1 MVEKRR
7 LNGKGGDDFESSKR
21 RQALQACAFKN
32 IITELLNG
40 NFLEP
45 FLRNLVRE
53 EVQQAFLPVLQ
64 PSLRP
69 SFHQAGTSGVR
80 SLQLS
85 FVNKLSS
92 KIFTNN
98 TIRAEDGTP
107 IEIKLFDTSSRT
119 TVKSGQLSSIKI
131 RIVVLNGDFPFDEE
145 EDWSEQEFN
154 AKVLQEREGKRPL
167 LCGDATVTLK
177 EGVGSIGDIYFTDN
191 SSWMRSRKFRLGAIV
206 QKPHTEVGI
215 REGRSEPFMVKD
227 HRGETNQK
235 HFPPSLS
242 DEVWRLRTVGKDGA
256 FHQRLA
262 SHKITT
268 VGDLLRK
275 YVINQTELRKIFG
288 RISDG
293 TWEAIIGHAM
303 TCNKDDEMKYI
314 YQIAGE
320 SVCLLFNSIY
330 QVVAATFDGQ
340 EYCPLDS
347 LNYYQKQLVE
357 TLKQHAYENENDIV
371 PFNVAPIARFPMV
384 SAGLQ
389 AEPFSVPEL
398 GSQQFG
404 FPVTHQDQPE
414 TLLGFNHS
422 ENHAAE
428 CSYHLED
435 SLVQNSH
442 PLLRNSSVTEEYLP
456 GLSNAGYGWST
467 SVSEVQDFTNGLLA
481 GNGIAPII
489 TWGPQNSIFLAP
501 GNEADVGNSLFPNSG
516 VHILSTRKP
525 KASWCKIRAAVKW
538 GSVRRG
544 VAARR
549 MQGYCISTSLGGY

>member
-7 LNGKGGDDFESSKR
+7 LNGKGGDDFERSKR

-80 SLQLS
+80 SLQLR
-85 FVNKLSS
+85 FINKLSS
-92 KIFTNN
+92 KIYTNN
-98 TIRAEDGTP
+98 TIKAEDSTP
-107 IEIKLFDTSSRT
+107 IQIELFDTSSRT
-119 TVKSGQLSSIKI
+119 RVKSGQLSSIKI

-145 EDWSEQEFN
+145 EDWSKQEFN

-167 LCGDATVTLK
+167 LYGDATVTLK
-177 EGVGSIGDIYFTDN
+177 EGVGSIGDIIFTDN

-235 HFPPSLS
+235 HYPPSLS
-242 DEVWRLRTVGKDGA
+242 DEIWRLKTVGKDGA

-262 SHKITT
+262 SHKIST
-268 VGDLLRK
+268 VEDLLRK
-275 YVINQTELRKIFG
+275 YVINPSELRKIFG

-293 TWEAIIGHAM
+293 TWESIIGHAM
-303 TCNKDDEMKYI
+303 TCNKDDGMKYI
-314 YQIAGE
+314 YHIAGE
-320 SVCLLFNSIY
+320 SVGLLFNSIY

-340 EYCPLDS
+340 EYFPLDS
-347 LNYYQKQLVE
+347 LDFYQKQLVE

-371 PFNVAPIARFPMV
+371 PFNAAPIARLPMP

-389 AEPFSVPEL
+389 AEPFSVPE
-398 GSQQFG
+398 FG
-404 FPVTHQDQPE
+404 FPITHQDQPE

-428 CSYHLED
+428 CSYQLED
-435 SLVQNSH
+435 SLVLNSH
-442 PLLRNSSVTEEYLP
+442 AMLRNSSVMEEYLP

-467 SVSEVQDFTNGLLA
+467 SVSEVQD
-481 GNGIAPII
+481 I
-489 TWGPQNSIFLAP
+489 TWGPQNGFFLAP
-501 GNEADVGNSLFPNSG
+501 GNEADVGNSLFPNSD

-549 MQGYCISTSLGGY
+549 MQGRMQGFCISTSLGGY